1 MRHLLL
7 VLLYALAAPAVA
19 DDEPPALVVTA
30 LKPGEMR
37 VPAQL
42 SASQREQYRVIFRH
56 IAAGRT
62 SAARA
67 ALAAMGTGPLHG
79 TAEAEL
85 LLRRGTAAGQAA
97 LVAWLEDHAEA
108 PQAREIAGLARRAGA
123 ADLPQLA
130 VEKQLVP
137 VRLTPSIGPRPARS
151 QRPADEAFEAA
162 AKNAIAGRRA
172 GEVAALLDR
181 YGSELSSE
189 VKSEWAGRAAWD
201 FYIDL
206 DDPSARMLG
215 ARAAD
220 GVGDWAAFGN
230 WVAGLASFRMGDF
243 DAASRHFDSIGK
255 QFANEEMRS
264 AAAFWA
270 ARAHVRARRPN
281 LAPERVAAARRLDP
295 TGFYGLLATRQLGLE
310 PGLDWRE
317 PDFITA
323 DWTTLQDLPGA
334 RRAAALKEIGES
346 GLADRE
352 LRHLARTTENRHYE
366 PILRLAARL
375 DLPATQYWLAANP
388 PAGLK
393 APMAA
398 RFPTPDWRPVN
409 GWRVDRNLV
418 FAHAMQESRFITTAR
433 SGAGARGL
441 MQLMPGT
448 ARELSKVLQLP
459 PEHSDL
465 ADPSFNVELG
475 QAYLETLRDTPAT
488 QALLPKVIAAYN
500 AGPGSVQRWN
510 LGELKDNNDV
520 LLFVE
525 SIPFR
530 ETRHY
535 VEVVLRNYWL
545 YEMKTAAQSGVEG
558 PLPKSASL
566 SAVAANLWP
575 RFPGMPGARE
585 VAFPGAPA
593 VVR

>member
-1 MRHLLL
+1 MMRRAALLL
-7 VLLYALAAPAVA
+7 ALLAAPAA
-19 DDEPPALVVTA
+19 AEEEPPPVVVSALR
-30 LKPGEMR
+30 PSEMR
-37 VPAQL
+37 VPPQL
-42 SASQREQYRVIFRH
+42 TPAEREAYRAVFRH

-62 SAARA
+62 AAARA
-67 ALAAMGTGPLHG
+67 ALAAMGPGLLHA
-79 TAEAEL
+79 TAEAEI
-85 LLRRGTAAGQAA
+85 LLRRGAAAGRNA
-97 LVAWLEDHAEA
+97 LLAWLEANPEA
-108 PQAREIAGLARRAGA
+108 PQAREIATLARRAGA
-123 ADLPQLA
+123 ADLPPIA
-130 VEKQLVP
+130 PEKNLVA
-137 VRLTPSIGPRPARS
+137 VRLTPSMGPRPARTDG
-151 QRPADEAFEAA
+151 PANQSFEAA
-162 AKNAIAGRRA
+162 ARA
-172 GEVAALLDR
+172 ALLAERPAEVAALLDR

-189 VKSEWAGRAAWD
+189 VKSEWAGRAAWR
-201 FYIDL
+201 FYIAL
-206 DDPSARMLG
+206 DDASARALG
-215 ARAAD
+215 ARAAN
-220 GVGDWAAFGN
+220 GIGDWAAFGN
-230 WVAGLASFRMGDF
+230 WVAGLASFRLQDFEAAARFF
-243 DAASRHFDSIGK
+243 DAIAR
-255 QFANEEMRS
+255 QYANDEMRS

-270 ARAHVRARRPN
+270 ARAHLRNRRPE
-281 LAPERVAAARRLDP
+281 LAPERLMVAAQLDP
-295 TGFYGLLATRQLGLE
+295 TGFYGLLASRQLGLA
-310 PGLDWRE
+310 PAFDWRE

-323 DWTTLQDLPGA
+323 DWTTLKDLPGA
-334 RRAAALKEIGES
+334 RRAAALKEIGET

-352 LRHLARTTENRHYE
+352 LRHLARTTADQNYE

-393 APMAA
+393 PPMSA

-441 MQLMPGT
+441 MQIMPGT
-448 ARELSKVLQLP
+448 ARELSRILQLP
-459 PEHSDL
+459 PEQSDL

-475 QAYLETLRDTPAT
+475 QAYLELLRDLPAT
-488 QALLPKVIAAYN
+488 QGLLPKVIAAYN

-545 YEMKTAAQSGVEG
+545 YELKAASEAGDG
-558 PLPKSASL
+558 ARTSASL

-575 RFPGMPGARE
+575 RFPGLPGRAA
-585 VAFPGAPA
+585 VPFPGAPVA
-593 VVR
+593 DR